1 MKNLFNLDFRSA
13 LKRIFGSENRAE
25 PDAVHAAAAKPV
37 DDETAS
43 EAPLTLTIWTIER
56 SRYTA
61 SRALCTEIE
70 VYPSAAVALC
80 EDIVGYVFD
89 TPSGESVVIEARTGS
104 LVGHALEVV
113 RDGVREMTKSQ
124 LNTQLDTAKK
134 EFNRMHKQVL
144 SNDELWKTIKMGSS
158 EIDVAQDYQE

>member
-1 MKNLFNLDFRSA
+1 MKNLFNLAFRST
-13 LKRIFGSENRAE
+13 LKRIFGSENRTE
-25 PDAVHAAAAKPV
+25 PDAVQVAKPV
-37 DDETAS
+37 EDETAS
-43 EAPLTLTIWTIER
+43 EAPLTLTIWTIAR
-56 SRYTA
+56 SRYAA

-80 EDIVGYVFD
+80 DDIVGYVID

-134 EFNRMHKQVL
+134 EFNRMHKQAL
-144 SNDELWKTIKMGSS
+144 SNDEFWKTIKMGSS

>member
-1 MKNLFNLDFRSA
+1 MKNLFNLAFRST

-25 PDAVHAAAAKPV
+25 PDAVQVAKPV
-37 DDETAS
+37 EDETAS
-43 EAPLTLTIWTIER
+43 EAPLTLTIWTIAR
-56 SRYTA
+56 SRYAA

-80 EDIVGYVFD
+80 DDIVGYVID

-134 EFNRMHKQVL
+134 EFNRMHKQAL
-144 SNDELWKTIKMGSS
+144 SNDEFWEAIKMGSS